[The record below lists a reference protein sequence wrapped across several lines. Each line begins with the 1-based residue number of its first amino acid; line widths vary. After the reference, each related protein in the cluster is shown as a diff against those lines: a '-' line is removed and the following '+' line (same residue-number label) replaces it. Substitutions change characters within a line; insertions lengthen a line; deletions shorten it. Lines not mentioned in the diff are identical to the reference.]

1 MNQKKLYRSCKDQIL
16 GGVAA
21 GIAEYFDVDSTLI
34 RLLWALSFFAGFG
47 IPAYIVAWIIIPLDP
62 SCKSHKTGAD
72 EIKDKA
78 EQIATDI
85 RNAVHDD
92 VSNKKNVRHDDLR
105 FWFGLIVIFF
115 AASLLIQ
122 GFFGFNFWHNFWPIV
137 FVALGII
144 LIATSM
150 ERR

>member
-21 GIAEYFDVDSTLI
+21 GIAEYFDVDPTLM

-62 SCKSHKTGAD
+62 SCKTKKTGAD

-78 EQIATDI
+78 EQVAHDI
-85 RNAVHDD
+85 RNAVHED
-92 VSNKKNVRHDDLR
+92 VQNRRVAHHDDFR
-105 FWFGLIVIFF
+105 FWLGLIVVFF
-115 AASLLIQ
+115 AVSLLIQ
-122 GFFGFNFWHNFWPIV
+122 SFFRSYVLWRYRVG
-137 FVALGII
+137 
-144 LIATSM
+144 
-150 ERR
+150 